1 MQYIKRLSLVTT
13 CSTLFFTSASF
24 AQLSEYPEGP
34 VQQCYAVAMIG
45 YDTVINSRLGVPA
58 DEAVDLA
65 RIQKSSVDGDSFAPF
80 LLKVVLEAYMWQSSP
95 HSYAV
100 KVMYNCASTRA
111 PLQTAQN
118 ADENLT
124 GVF

>member
-1 MQYIKRLSLVTT
+1 MQYIKRLSLITT
-13 CSTLFFTSASF
+13 FSALIYSNASF
-24 AQLSEYPEGP
+24 AQIGEYPEGP

-45 YDTVINSRLGVPA
+45 YDTVINSRLGIPA

-65 RIQKSSVDGDSFAPF
+65 RLQKSSDEGDLFAPF
-80 LLKVVLEAYMWQSSP
+80 LLKVVLEAYMWESSP
-95 HSYAV
+95 HSFAV

-118 ADENLT
+118 EDGSLP
-124 GVF
+124 GIF